1 MIREGQS
8 PMPVI
13 LDDVLI
19 TFDNDRTKA
28 TLELLAE
35 LGEKTQVLVF
45 THHTHVCD
53 LARDVL
59 RDRVDVVELI
69 AATNPNVV

>member
-1 MIREGQS
+1 
-8 PMPVI
+8 
-13 LDDVLI
+13 
-19 TFDNDRTKA
+19 
-28 TLELLAE
+28 
-35 LGEKTQVLVF
+35 
-45 THHTHVCD
+45 VCD